1 MAESGLDDKA
11 RVEASKKE
19 ADMGFK
25 RMADMGDKVS
35 AQQEKFRGGHPDE
48 DDEDDSGE
56 DDEEEEEEEEEGFDI
71 DECVWKAFYLAP
83 WAPC

>member
-1 MAESGLDDKA
+1 MAESGVDDKA

-48 DDEDDSGE
+48 DDEEDSGE

-71 DECVWKAFYLAP
+71 DECVWEATYFATPIPY
-83 WAPC
+83 